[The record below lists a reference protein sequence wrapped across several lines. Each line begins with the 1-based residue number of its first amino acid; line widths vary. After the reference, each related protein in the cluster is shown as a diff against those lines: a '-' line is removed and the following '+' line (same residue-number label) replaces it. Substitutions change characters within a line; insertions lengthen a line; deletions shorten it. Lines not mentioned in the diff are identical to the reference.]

1 MATKYKMNRSTIA
14 TILSQKVQIKDFKL
28 PDAPLKASKMTKRRG
43 LVLEEMERLLVI
55 WIEDQHQRR
64 IPLSLLLIQEKAR
77 SLFSDVKQRLG
88 ESSTSVDEPQT
99 FTASHGW
106 FSRFK
111 ERANLHNVKVVGEA
125 ASADEEAVRTFAAT
139 LAPLIADENYS
150 LEQVFNVDETGLFWK
165 RMPDRTYISREE
177 KTASGFKAAKDRLT
191 LLLGSNAAGN
201 FRINRFLST
210 TRRIPEP

>member
-1 MATKYKMNRSTIA
+1 MPKDSKPKCSKRKSAAVSDSGDSSKKRNVISLETKRNIVQRHEAGETISSMATKYKMNRSTIA

-88 ESSTSVDEPQT
+88 ESSTSVDEP
-99 FTASHGW
+99 
-106 FSRFK
+106 
-111 ERANLHNVKVVGEA
+111 
-125 ASADEEAVRTFAAT
+125 
-139 LAPLIADENYS
+139 
-150 LEQVFNVDETGLFWK
+150 
-165 RMPDRTYISREE
+165 
-177 KTASGFKAAKDRLT
+177 
-191 LLLGSNAAGN
+191 
-201 FRINRFLST
+201 
-210 TRRIPEP
+210 